1 MISFTKSETRVILF
15 IISVLITGFSIKY
28 YKQVISSDSSAPFD
42 YTKSDAEFKEKSQN
56 ADKRLAVTGTDTLSN
71 NAEQLSRFL
80 KASDD
85 SLNSELQNL
94 KEKDQ
99 YEYSG
104 TALNINTATK
114 NDFVD
119 LPGIG
124 ESIAEKIITYREEKK
139 GFRKTED
146 LMNVK
151 GIGKKK
157 FEKIKTYIKA
167 E

>member
-15 IISVLITGFSIKY
+15 IISVLITGFSIRY
-28 YKQVISSDSSAPFD
+28 YKQVISSDSSALFD
-42 YTKSDAEFKEKSQN
+42 YTKSDREFKEKSKY
-56 ADKRLAVTGTDTLSN
+56 ADKKLTAAGWDTLKN
-71 NAEQLSRFL
+71 NSEQLSGYI
-80 KASDD
+80 KASED
-85 SLNSELQNL
+85 SLNSESKVL
-94 KEKDQ
+94 KEKGLN
-99 YEYSG
+99 EYSG
-104 TALNINTATK
+104 AVLNINTAGK

-124 ESIAEKIITYREEKK
+124 ESIAEKIIAYREEKK
-139 GFRKTED
+139 GFRKIED

>member
-1 MISFTKSETRVILF
+1 MKKISFTRSETRVILF
-15 IISVLITGFSIKY
+15 IISVLLTGFSIKY
-28 YKQVISSDSSAPFD
+28 YKQVISSDSSALFD
-42 YTKSDAEFKEKSQN
+42 YTKSDAEFKEKSQV
-56 ADKRLAVTGTDTLSN
+56 AEKRLTGTDNLTN
-71 NAEQLSRFL
+71 NAEQLSGFL
-80 KASDD
+80 KASED
-85 SLNSELQNL
+85 SLNSKLKDL
-94 KEKDQ
+94 KEKGLN
-99 YEYSG
+99 EYSG
-104 TALNINTATK
+104 ATLNINTATK

-124 ESIAEKIITYREEKK
+124 ESIAEKIITYREDKK
-139 GFRKTED
+139 GFRKIED